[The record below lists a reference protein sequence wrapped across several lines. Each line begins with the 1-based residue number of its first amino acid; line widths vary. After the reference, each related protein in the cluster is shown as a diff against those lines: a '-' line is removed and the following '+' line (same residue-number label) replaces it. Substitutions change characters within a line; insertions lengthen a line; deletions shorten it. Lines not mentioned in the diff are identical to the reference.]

1 MKDFKKST
9 VYQIYPKS
17 FYDTN
22 GDGVGDLNGVIEKL
36 DYLKNLGIDYIWLT
50 PFYPSPQV
58 DNGYDISDYYNI
70 DPNFGTLEDFEKLV
84 EEARERNIYIMLDM
98 VLNHTSTEHQWF
110 KKALNGEEKYKAL
123 YFFKGP
129 INNAEPTNWES
140 KFGGNAWQYVE
151 KFDEYYLHLFD
162 KTQADLNWDNEEV
175 RKEIYSIVNFWINKG
190 VKGLRFD
197 VINLISKPEKFEND
211 FNGDGRRFYTDGPRI
226 HEYLKELNQNTFGKH
241 EDIITVGEMSSTSL
255 ENCLKYSKPQE
266 NELSMV
272 FNFHHLKV
280 DYNNQN
286 KWELKACDFKALKML
301 FNEWQLGME
310 EGWNALFWCNHDQP
324 RIVSRFG
331 NDRKYH
337 KESAKMLATM
347 LHLLRGTPYVY
358 QGEEIGMTNAYFTN
372 INQYVDVE
380 SLNYFRILKEQGI
393 AEEDIYKVLQE
404 RSRDNSRTPM
414 QWNKSLNAGFS
425 DGKPWLSVN
434 DNYNEINVEDSL
446 KDKNSIFYHYKRL
459 ISLRKEYDVVA
470 YGNYVPLLNENNN
483 VFAYKREYLEESL
496 IVINNFYE
504 TEVTVVLDIEELE
517 SYKCIIT
524 NYEERNLKQIFSLKP
539 FESIA
544 FLKIN

>member
-58 DNGYDISDYYNI
+58 DNGYDIADYYNI
-70 DPNFGTLEDFEKLV
+70 DPNFGTIEDFEKLV

-110 KKALNGEEKYKAL
+110 KKALNGEEKYKAF
-123 YFFKGP
+123 YFFKEP
-129 INNAEPTNWES
+129 INNSEPTNWES

-226 HEYLKELNQNTFGKH
+226 HEYLKELNQSTYGKH

-286 KWELKACDFKALKML
+286 KWELKACDFKDLKML

-347 LHLLRGTPYVY
+347 IHLLRGTPYVY

-483 VFAYKREYLEESL
+483 VFAYKREYLKESL